1 LARRIYA
8 MADSYLRLI
17 PAAVADAIMA
27 TVSVARKRFAVACAN
42 VAVEHCVRAGLGGDG
57 DGELGFAPLREQVL
71 AALEPRQIEEI
82 DRMLGRREDHLYGL
96 VAALRANDNEA
107 PYSEFLRL
115 ATQRHTIRA
124 LRATLLSDGL
134 SAAARAAFETI
145 SATRNEQHIE
155 ELAREIMRPA

>member
-1 LARRIYA
+1 